1 MVCFVSV
8 LCAGGMQKLD
18 AKSSKQEKRVTL
30 SLKNVPLKQALTDI
44 ERQTQY
50 LFFNKDVDYSR
61 NVSIKI
67 KNATTEEVCSALL
80 TPLGIAYEI
89 QKSNIVISM
98 APKTKPHSQSGGAK
112 FRVRGRVTD
121 AKGEPLAGAS
131 VLWNNGK
138 DGVVT
143 DIDGNYTISRVGAC
157 GTPVV

>member
-1 MVCFVSV
+1 MKKTFLHKVLCGMVCFVSV
-8 LCAGGMQKLD
+8 LCASGMQKLD
-18 AKSSKQEKRVTL
+18 AKPSKQEKRVTL

-89 QKSNIVISM
+89 QKSNIVIFM
-98 APKTKPHSQSGGAK
+98 APKAKPYSQSGG
-112 FRVRGRVTD
+112 GQSL
-121 AKGEPLAGAS
+121 GSGAE
-131 VLWNNGK
+131 
-138 DGVVT
+138 
-143 DIDGNYTISRVGAC
+143 
-157 GTPVV
+157 